1 MTKCERTYDL
11 DRPLETVHLDAIARA
26 HGVYGIQKLK
36 IDPALRSLSVGW
48 DASRLSLP
56 QVESILAGFGLPLKK

>member
-11 DRPLETVHLDAIARA
+11 DYPLESAHLEAIARA
-26 HGVYGIQKLK
+26 HGVYGLQKLK
-36 IDPALRSLSVGW
+36 VDPSLRSLSIGW

-56 QVESILAGFGLPLKK
+56 QVESILAGLGLPLKK

>member
-1 MTKCERTYDL
+1 MTKCERTYHF
-11 DRPLETVHLDAIARA
+11 DRPLDSTLLEAVSKA

-36 IDPALRSLSVGW
+36 VDPSLLSVSVGW
-48 DASRLSLP
+48 DASRLSRL